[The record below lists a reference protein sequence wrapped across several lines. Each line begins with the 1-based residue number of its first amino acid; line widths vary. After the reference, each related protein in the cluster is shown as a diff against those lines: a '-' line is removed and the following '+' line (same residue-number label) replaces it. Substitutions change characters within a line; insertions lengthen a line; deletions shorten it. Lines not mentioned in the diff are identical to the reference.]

1 MNQKSS
7 KWKPKH
13 LGNYQFSKN
22 NNDDIHATDY
32 MATIA
37 TVYETG
43 TEIDHVKWHHNRP
56 LTQPPSNYG
65 NHTGQI
71 LIVRHKI
78 VSWSNHDGHHDS
90 WLMIVITI

>member
-1 MNQKSS
+1 
-7 KWKPKH
+7 
-13 LGNYQFSKN
+13 
-22 NNDDIHATDY
+22 

-56 LTQPPSNYG
+56 LTQPPNNYG

-71 LIVRHKI
+71 LIVRQNI
-78 VSWSNHDGHHDS
+78 MSWSPSHDNNFNLGRLHVTNLEAG
-90 WLMIVITI
+90 W

>member
-1 MNQKSS
+1 
-7 KWKPKH
+7 
-13 LGNYQFSKN
+13 
-22 NNDDIHATDY
+22 

-43 TEIDHVKWHHNRP
+43 TEIDHVKWHHNCP

>member
-1 MNQKSS
+1 
-7 KWKPKH
+7 
-13 LGNYQFSKN
+13 
-22 NNDDIHATDY
+22 

-56 LTQPPSNYG
+56 LTQPPNNYG

-71 LIVRHKI
+71 LIVRHGY
-78 VSWSNHDGHHDS
+78 HDF
-90 WLMIVITI
+90 WLMIIISI

>member
-1 MNQKSS
+1 
-7 KWKPKH
+7 
-13 LGNYQFSKN
+13 
-22 NNDDIHATDY
+22 

-56 LTQPPSNYG
+56 LGQPTNNYG

-78 VSWSNHDGHHDS
+78 IT
-90 WLMIVITI
+90 MIRNNFNLGCLHVTNLEAGR